1 MVDRRS
7 IVSRIMKCG
16 KTRVWIDPKRLNDVS
31 NSITAID
38 IKKLIKDGVIRVKPK
53 NGNSR
58 GRINKKLLQKRK
70 GRRKGQGSR
79 KGKSGSRTNEKKEW
93 ITRVRKLRRYLKEL
107 KEKNMLENKVY
118 RNIYRKIGGGM
129 FRGKNHLELY
139 LRDHDL
145 IKVKDNDVEKKKE

>member
-107 KEKNMLENKVY
+107 KEKNMLENRVY